1 MMKGLFIWTVV
12 SHGAVLE
19 KLPDMDADGQES
31 ARLTLDRKV
40 SRELVE
46 ISYSGVCG
54 GTLVRFIQPH
64 GLEMVRLGTG
74 ESQARD
80 GNGHTSRFASSS
92 LILEV
97 RLLGVSNCADWSCL
111 TFDRPC
117 HRYAEFAPQSP
128 VFLLC
133 TGGACVAHEQSS
145 QGFESCTNPR
155 PAAPVPTFIR
165 RLVDLSYAAL
175 PDSARCARCESP
187 EHFLTIR
194 RPAGVS
200 LS

>member
-1 MMKGLFIWTVV
+1 MKGLFIWTVV

-19 KLPDMDADGQES
+19 KLPDADADGQES

-74 ESQARD
+74 ESQAQD
-80 GNGHTSRFASSS
+80 GNGHTSTFASSS

-97 RLLGVSNCADWSCL
+97 RLLGVSNCAAWSCL
-111 TFDRPC
+111 TRDRPC
-117 HRYAEFAPQSP
+117 HRYVEFSLQSLA
-128 VFLLC
+128 FLLC
-133 TGGACVAHEQSS
+133 SGGARVEHDQSG
-145 QGFESCTNPR
+145 QVCGWFANQR

>member
-19 KLPDMDADGQES
+19 KLPDLDADGQES

-46 ISYSGVCG
+46 VSYSGVCG

-64 GLEMVRLGTG
+64 GLEMVRLGAG

-80 GNGHTSRFASSS
+80 GNGHTSTFASSS
-92 LILEV
+92 LILDV
-97 RLLGVSNCADWSCL
+97 RLLGVSNCAVWSCL
-111 TFDRPC
+111 TRDRPC
-117 HRYAEFAPQSP
+117 RRYAEFAPQSLA
-128 VFLLC
+128 FLLC
-133 TGGACVAHEQSS
+133 SGGACVEHDQSG
-145 QGFESCTNPR
+145 QACEWCANLR
-155 PAAPVPTFIR
+155 PTAPVPTFIR
-165 RLVDLSYAAL
+165 RLVDLSFAAL
-175 PDSARCARCESP
+175 PDGVRCARCEAP